1 MLEIA
6 IGDFLAWKMREVM
19 YSIAE
24 NYRESTKKIKDDC
37 SNKGDHFYWLMC
49 SGKHIYQLL
58 DGYENRKNHGEVEG
72 LSSLA
77 LCLFL
82 LFFTVMMF
90 AKCNKKGRIK

>member
-1 MLEIA
+1 MLEVA

-24 NYRESTKKIKDDC
+24 NYRESTKKNKDDC

-58 DGYENRKNHGEVEG
+58 DGYENRKKHGEVEG
-72 LSSLA
+72 GRWKDCPLLHFVFA
-77 LCLFL
+77 CFFL
-82 LFFTVMMF
+82 LL
-90 AKCNKKGRIK
+90 